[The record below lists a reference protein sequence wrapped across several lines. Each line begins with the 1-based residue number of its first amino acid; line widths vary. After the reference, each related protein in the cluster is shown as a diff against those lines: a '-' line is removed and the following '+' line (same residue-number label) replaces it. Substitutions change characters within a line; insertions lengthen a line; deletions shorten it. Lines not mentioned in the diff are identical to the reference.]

1 MMYSRTTSIHSSRRK
16 RTRLTTSRLRRSR
29 LLTEVAMRKL
39 NLDPEKTEQMELISD
54 QLSEDDIHFFTHIFS
69 QIDSASLEQSCSLS
83 VSCCCTS
90 PDAHSR
96 PCGCDRYCVPA
107 DQLGIILRSE
117 LHEVRKAAV
126 DLSD

>member
-29 LLTEVAMRKL
+29 LLMEVAMRKL

-69 QIDSASLEQSCSLS
+69 QIDSAWLIIRVLLQV
-83 VSCCCTS
+83 VSFAYFNSFALHPVYVC
-90 PDAHSR
+90 A
-96 PCGCDRYCVPA
+96 A
-107 DQLGIILRSE
+107 QLIILGSSCATSCMR
-117 LHEVRKAAV
+117 
-126 DLSD
+126 